1 LPSSP
6 DSEES
11 EVPEAE
17 EDDEDDIIILSQR
30 PLGSTPKHDRRT
42 GNGTRSLRRRPFLIF
57 DMTEAKGYRQLK
69 NKPQP
74 AKTSLVSRYR
84 PGDGFS
90 GREARP
96 NGSNLL
102 TRAGKLS
109 ITNPHVGIL
118 DLTQSAPVPVKQK
131 RSIRRANLDENSFI
145 SAPKKKPRRPLH
157 AKDPNQ
163 QLKPATTAPAQT
175 LVKKS
180 SSVLGAAD
188 TAPLQPLAHGPEAG
202 HTRKKPARD
211 AAIGDNSPRP
221 ETTRQIP
228 PDNDDDNEV
237 DMLIIER
244 SDDNE
249 VDMLIIERSDDI
261 HEYPDTTSNSHGIAP
276 EEGQDSC
283 VTHVTD
289 SPQQQLRIRVGS
301 VSPETPPCRSLD
313 VTDGPP
319 LAPRLF
325 RRFNTQ

>member
-42 GNGTRSLRRRPFLIF
+42 GNRTRSLRRRPFLIF
-57 DMTEAKGYRQLK
+57 DKTEAKGYKQLK

-74 AKTSLVSRYR
+74 AKTSPVSRYR

-90 GREARP
+90 SREARP

-109 ITNPHVGIL
+109 ITGPHVGIL
-118 DLTQSAPVPVKQK
+118 DLTQSDPAPVKQK
-131 RSIRRANLDENSFI
+131 RGIRRATLDDNSFI

-163 QLKPATTAPAQT
+163 QPKPATTAPAVA

-180 SSVLGAAD
+180 SSVLGAAEKVR
-188 TAPLQPLAHGPEAG
+188 LQSSAQGPEAG
-202 HTRKKPARD
+202 QIGEKPTQD
-211 AAIGDNSPRP
+211 AATGDNSSHP

-237 DMLIIER
+237 DMLIVER

-249 VDMLIIERSDDI
+249 VDMQRIQTQ
-261 HEYPDTTSNSHGIAP
+261 HQIAM
-276 EEGQDSC
+276 
-283 VTHVTD
+283 
-289 SPQQQLRIRVGS
+289 
-301 VSPETPPCRSLD
+301 
-313 VTDGPP
+313 
-319 LAPRLF
+319 A
-325 RRFNTQ
+325 